1 MKILFISHAEM
12 SQLQG
17 DSIHVLEIALNLQK
31 QGNDLLVICQGG
43 KQISHLLNTKQIP
56 GFRIRYL
63 TSLFLDLISI
73 PCLFFY
79 IKRFKPDI
87 VYYREVATA
96 GLVSWF
102 LKVPCV
108 AEANG
113 IYPDLAKM
121 ERPRF
126 FKIAGTFLRL
136 RERFQYFLATRV
148 ICVTKGIKR
157 ELVRNY
163 GVKEEICRV
172 IHNGVNIGLFK
183 PLNKVACRKKLGIK
197 QDYFYMGF
205 VGSFKAWRGLENLI
219 EALKK
224 VKERGYDQIKCFLI
238 GDGYLMSHLKEMVNR
253 YDLSKNIIFKGSV
266 NYEEAPIF
274 INSFD
279 ICYLCWTGL
288 KYGSSALKLFEYLAC
303 ARPVIASRVEGDR
316 EIVKNGNCG
325 YLFDPDDIEGL
336 VLRIIE
342 SFNERDKLHEL
353 GRNGRRFIKDQFS
366 WQKVANRLQ
375 NVLLEVIKEKKL
387 AHHGNL

>member
-1 MKILFISHAEM
+1 MKIIFISHATM
-12 SQLQG
+12 SQLEG
-17 DSIHVLEIALNLQK
+17 ESIHVLEMALSLQK
-31 QGNDLLVICQGG
+31 QGNDLLLMCQGG
-43 KQISHLLNTKQIP
+43 KRISHLLFSKQIP

-73 PCLFFY
+73 PYLFFY

-96 GLVSWF
+96 GIVTWLF
-102 LKVPCV
+102 NVPSV

-126 FKIAGTFLRL
+126 FKIAGIFLRL
-136 RERFQYFLATRV
+136 RERLQYYFATRI
-148 ICVTKGIKR
+148 ICVTKGIKN

-172 IHNGVNIGLFK
+172 IHNGVNIDLFK
-183 PLNKVACRKKLGIK
+183 PLSKVACRKKLGIK
-197 QDYFYMGF
+197 QDYFYIGF

-219 EALKK
+219 DAMKII
-224 VKERGYDQIKCFLI
+224 KERGYNHIKCFFV
-238 GDGYLMSHLKEMVNR
+238 GDGYLMSRLKEMVSR
-253 YDLSKNIIFKGSV
+253 YDLGNNIIFKGRIT
-266 NYEEAPIF
+266 YEDVPLF

-288 KYGSSALKLFEYLAC
+288 NYGSSALKLYEYLAC

-325 YLFDPDDIEGL
+325 FLFNPDDVESL
-336 VLRIIE
+336 VSSIIE
-342 SFNERDKLHEL
+342 SYQERDKLPDL
-353 GRNGRRFIKDQFS
+353 GKNGRRLIENRFS
-366 WQKVANRLQ
+366 WENVAKKVQR
-375 NVLLEVIKEKKL
+375 VLKESV
-387 AHHGNL
+387 GQT